1 MSEPNSELKPHI
13 LLVDNDPL
21 SQGIIKEML
30 EHCGCRV
37 DLVGNGREAVD
48 AFSRQP
54 FDMIFMDCNIP
65 EIDVYKATAIIRGL
79 EAGTPGRGATARR
92 IPITVL
98 AASSSAGD
106 REQYLRSGMDDYLAK
121 PCRIADLQAMLDK
134 WLSVPQTESS
144 PSAPGKEGNPPAI
157 DQEALNALAS
167 LQPQGAK
174 ALLTKLISVYFD
186 SSAKQMKSILDAI
199 RTDDVASLLTA
210 AHTLKSS
217 SASLG
222 AKNFAEQCKGLEMM
236 ARSGEIGGAKACAAP
251 LEREYERVREALHL
265 YLTSLEG

>member
-1 MSEPNSELKPHI
+1 MSEQNRELRPHI

-30 EHCGCRV
+30 EYCGCRV
-37 DLVGNGREAVD
+37 DLAGNGREAVD

-65 EIDVYKATAIIRGL
+65 GIDVYKATAIIRGM
-79 EAGTPGRGATARR
+79 EAGTPGRDAIAKR

-98 AASSSAGD
+98 AASSSPGG

-134 WLSVPQTESS
+134 WLSAPQTEIG
-144 PSAPGKEGNPPAI
+144 PSAPEEENPPAI
-157 DQEALNALAS
+157 DQEALRALAS

-174 ALLTKLISVYFD
+174 ALLTKLISVYLD

-199 RTDDVASLLTA
+199 RADDIASLLTA

-251 LEREYERVREALHL
+251 LEREYERVKEALHL